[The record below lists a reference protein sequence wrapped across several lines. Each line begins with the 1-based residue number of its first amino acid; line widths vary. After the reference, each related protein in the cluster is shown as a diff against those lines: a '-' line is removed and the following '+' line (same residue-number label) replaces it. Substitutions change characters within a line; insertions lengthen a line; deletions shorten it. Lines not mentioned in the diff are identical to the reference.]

1 MTLYERFTRYT
12 SDRATEATRAYVDL
26 AANHGL
32 SPVQMSLAYVT
43 SRGFVTSNII
53 GATTLDQ
60 LRENLGSASVSL
72 EDDVLAAIEDLNRE
86 YTYPCP

>member
-1 MTLYERFTRYT
+1 
-12 SDRATEATRAYVDL
+12 
-26 AANHGL
+26 
-32 SPVQMSLAYVT
+32 
-43 SRGFVTSNII
+43 FVTSNII